1 LSGIIDTG
9 VRLFTRLIFEYI
21 NIGILDSSAVNNLDT
36 HGASMKTLFPTL
48 SLCLGL
54 ALVMPLHAADAPA
67 PATTPA
73 GPNSNM
79 QILLDKVK
87 ADKKLLVA
95 SNMSLTE
102 EEAKVFW
109 PVYEEYQK
117 ELGSLNDRLSK
128 AIKAYAEAYKAGSLT
143 DETAMKLTN
152 EAIAIEDAEAQ
163 MRKSFAAKLGKT
175 LPGKKA
181 ARYLQVESKIRA
193 AVRFDLA
200 TQIPLAK

>member
-1 LSGIIDTG
+1 
-9 VRLFTRLIFEYI
+9 
-21 NIGILDSSAVNNLDT
+21 
-36 HGASMKTLFPTL
+36 MKHLFPTL

-54 ALVMPLHAADAPA
+54 ALVMPLHAADPPA
-67 PATTPA
+67 PATAATPA

-95 SNMSLTE
+95 SNISLTE
-102 EEAKVFW
+102 EEAKGFW
-109 PVYEEYQK
+109 PIYEDYQK
-117 ELGSLNDRLSK
+117 ELGSLNDRLGK

-163 MRKSFAAKLGKT
+163 MRKSYAAKLGKA